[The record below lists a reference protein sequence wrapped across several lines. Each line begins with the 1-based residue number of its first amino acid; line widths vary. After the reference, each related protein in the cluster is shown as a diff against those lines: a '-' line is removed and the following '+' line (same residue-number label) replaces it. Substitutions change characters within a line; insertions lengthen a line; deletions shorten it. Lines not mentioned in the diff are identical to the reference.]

1 MVLAGLIRLEGV
13 EYYFAWKNLKK
24 SNTYVLFSRVHAQ
37 DLAKYELTNE
47 HAYPLITSA
56 ELLRNYTNQDYVM
69 EIIEELKVSGRMKKY
84 SRFNTSLLNKVLT
97 ELSFARTY
105 SFSPENVYKDENTF
119 AGGKLLKDF
128 NAKDKNLTYTFEKSG
143 DEFQSITIEHNDFKM
158 RLTTNL
164 ASLSLKDFKMQEVD
178 NYQKKEISTL
188 TLDAVSFDKLCNML
202 DMSWFWDSN
211 TGKMKKHYE
220 VIQTI
225 TDFEYK
231 IMYQLYRELEMC
243 KKNGTKLNISVDT
256 ETTGLNI
263 YNLSENNED
272 RDHCVAIPISWKP
285 DTAYVIFT
293 DMEYFSNVPNQYA
306 IDRLAQLFENFKGER
321 TITIYEPPKDYWS
334 ENKVVTL
341 QDVINASTT
350 STGMRYLAQ
359 DSNTAKESPEES
371 NTAKESPEDSNAVKG
386 SQTTQTQ
393 VKQMSFFGNTKV
405 VNQKDLHQDSTN
417 DFIDYA
423 GSAELSDFT
432 DNFGLTDNLNSFG
445 EQSIKTTDDLTTTN
459 ALFHSINEQT
469 QGETTLAQL
478 YAYASKKS
486 GTSDDLAKTS
496 KQIKF
501 TFTRELV
508 NLIGHNI
515 MFDRRVFYMFGKSFY
530 FNEDTLQ
537 MAFDLNP
544 KTVRGSVALKGLTHR
559 LLGHETPELSDILG
573 KGNEDKYRY
582 LYDILV
588 AMVYGCADADYT
600 LTIYHILRKLMTSR
614 MYKEYKRQDVQMLNI
629 LSISEYYG
637 MQTIEKDVIAL
648 AKESEENLKI
658 LKDFMYSYVG
668 TYVDYVN
675 QREHLAILLQSG
687 KLTQEQYESAIDN
700 IKVSKDAK
708 YEFEVKASEIR
719 HVMYDILGYKIFAWT
734 EGAKKLPKT
743 DKYVMKKLASQ
754 KRNKDSHT
762 FGTMT
767 EDLLVYG
774 ADRNKYNEYLAKGFK
789 YKAADMCLIKADD
802 FNKCRNP
809 LAIVLTKYAELN
821 KEYTS
826 YFKPIRET
834 NMEGKIFKNYSLARI
849 ETRRIMN
856 PGQTMKGKLKA
867 LIRSY
872 TDDYYLLD
880 FDMSQVEYRIMI
892 SLAKYVDMIR
902 VMNNPERD
910 YHTETASL
918 LHGIPAHLVSKKIRK
933 STKCFNFGI
942 PYGLSDR
949 SLCDNLFGKIDDA
962 NMFATREL
970 LQKWLKS
977 NKPVS
982 DMLEQY
988 REDALVE
995 QNISDDFRNYIDAW
1009 KKDELGQYELNVK
1022 GERIPTPI
1030 GMSINEKG
1038 FYRIYDLQDLDKAK
1052 IGSIRRA
1059 AGNYPIQSFAA
1070 EVFRI
1075 ILTRFY
1081 NRCEEEGIN
1090 DKIIWH
1096 MLIHDELLCSVHKS
1110 LHPFYIYKLVK
1121 ESCMITMPGHTK
1133 YFVGINIGD
1142 TWAQCKD
1149 DSREAPV
1156 IFVERM
1162 IKKWDNGDFGK
1173 GPFWFDDPW
1182 GFIKPYRDQ
1191 YVQDRILEII
1201 QRLQPNVMESP
1212 IDVPKLLATFS
1223 NYTVRSYVDDY
1234 DMNYKITKKYDPD
1247 DPDEQIQKS
1256 NDEWASRLETWALN
1270 VFGDGKQMIDI
1281 DGNLK
1286 ILHKKGS
1293 ALQSE
1298 IKDDSD
1304 LAQTT
1309 IVDNSLPDG
1318 LGMVA
1323 SQEETHASSTDSN
1336 AILQNLGELIFDED
1350 DNDDD
1355 ARDITPGLLFDDDFN
1370 QDDSYWEF
1378 DDNDLRVSY
1387 DNYGEDDEVEEED
1400 GIQFIDTKNA
1410 DSVAACIKIE
1420 KPMQNITML
1429 NQQAIIESKHYK
1441 VTQKCKNY
1449 LQPYLSKSGIRIVFH
1464 EPNGL
1469 KRWQTVKQ
1477 KTDLKKLDKWLT
1489 KANALI
1495 ESMVK
1500 K

>member
-1 MVLAGLIRLEGV
+1 MVLAGLVRLEGV
-13 EYYFAWKNLKK
+13 EYYFAWKTLKK
-24 SNTYVLFSRVHAQ
+24 SNTYVLFSKVHAQ
-37 DLAKYELTNE
+37 DLATYEIMNKHE
-47 HAYPLITSA
+47 FPIIQSA
-56 ELLRNYTNQDYVM
+56 TQLPNFATKDYVM
-69 EIIEELKVSGRMKKY
+69 EIVEELKVSGRMKRY
-84 SRFNTSLLNKVLT
+84 SRFNTSLLNKILK

-105 SFSPENVYKDENTF
+105 SFSQENTYTNESTF
-119 AGGKLLKDF
+119 VNGKILKDF
-128 NAKDKNLTYTFEKSG
+128 KAKDKNLSYLYEKSG
-143 DEFQSITIEHNDFKM
+143 DEFQRIEIEHNDFNLM
-158 RLTTNL
+158 LTIKL
-164 ASLSLKDFKMQEVD
+164 ANFSLKEFNMQELE

-188 TLDAVSFDKLCNML
+188 TLDAVSFDKLCNLL
-202 DMSWFWDSN
+202 DMSWFWDSE
-211 TGKMKKHYE
+211 TGKTKKHYE

-231 IMYQLYRELEMC
+231 IMYQLYRELEHC

-263 YNLSENNED
+263 YNLSKNNED

-321 TITIYEPPKDYWS
+321 TITVYEPPKEYW
-334 ENKVVTL
+334 NDNDVVTL
-341 QDVINASTT
+341 IQENK
-350 STGMRYLAQ
+350 
-359 DSNTAKESPEES
+359 NEEEKKKEES
-371 NTAKESPEDSNAVKG
+371 QNNVVKEVQKNSAEITEKSKSSLGKMNLFGKINSNEDELFSDDTLFAVDKNDV
-386 SQTTQTQ
+386 
-393 VKQMSFFGNTKV
+393 VKQVFN
-405 VNQKDLHQDSTN
+405 
-417 DFIDYA
+417 A
-423 GSAELSDFT
+423 
-432 DNFGLTDNLNSFG
+432 G
-445 EQSIKTTDDLTTTN
+445 EQDN
-459 ALFHSINEQT
+459 AL
-469 QGETTLAQL
+469 AKL
-478 YAYASKKS
+478 YEKTSKKS
-486 GTSDDLAKTS
+486 AGDSDLAKNS

-501 TFTRELV
+501 TFVRNLI

-530 FNEDTLQ
+530 FDDDTLQ
-537 MAFDLNP
+537 MGFDLNP

-600 LTIYHILRKLMTSR
+600 LTIFHILRKLMSKR

-629 LSISEYYG
+629 LAISEYYG
-637 MQTIEKDVIAL
+637 MKTIEKDVEAL

-668 TYVDYVN
+668 TYVNYVN
-675 QREHLAILLQSG
+675 QREHLSIQYQSG
-687 KLTQEQYESAIDN
+687 KLTQEQYNKAVDN
-700 IKVSKDAK
+700 IKADKNAK
-708 YEFEVKASEIR
+708 YEFDVKASEIR
-719 HVMYDILGYKIFAWT
+719 HVMYDILGYKIYAWT

-754 KRNKDSHT
+754 KRKSDSHT

-774 ADRNKYNEYLAKGFK
+774 ASREKYNEYVAKGFK

-802 FNKCRNP
+802 FNKCKNP

-892 SLAKYVDMIR
+892 SLAKYVSMVN

-918 LHGIPAHLVSKKIRK
+918 LHGVPAHLVSKKLRK

-949 SLCDNLFGKIDDA
+949 SLCDNLFGKIDNDTL
-962 NMFATREL
+962 FATREL

-982 DMLEQY
+982 DMLNQY

-1009 KKDELGQYELNVK
+1009 KKDELGQYELNAK

-1038 FYRIYDLQDLDKAK
+1038 FYRIYDLQDLDQAK
-1052 IGSIRRA
+1052 NGRIQRA
-1059 AGNYPIQSFAA
+1059 AGNFPIQSFAA

-1162 IKKWDNGDFGK
+1162 IKKWDNGEFGK

-1201 QRLQPNVMESP
+1201 QRLQPDVMEKP
-1212 IDVPKLLATFS
+1212 INVPLLLETFS

-1234 DMNYKITKKYDPD
+1234 DMNYKITKQYDPD

-1256 NDEWASRLETWALN
+1256 NDEWTSRLETWALA

-1286 ILHKKGS
+1286 TLHSKQDDKTQTAD
-1293 ALQSE
+1293 ALAKMPNQAENSKQA
-1298 IKDDSD
+1298 IVFDDIALD
-1304 LAQTT
+1304 DEEDVTF
-1309 IVDNSLPDG
+1309 
-1318 LGMVA
+1318 GM
-1323 SQEETHASSTDSN
+1323 
-1336 AILQNLGELIFDED
+1336 
-1350 DNDDD
+1350 
-1355 ARDITPGLLFDDDFN
+1355 LFDDDTN
-1370 QDDSYWEF
+1370 VDNSYWEF

-1387 DNYGEDDEVEEED
+1387 DNYGEDDDSEVEKDDVE
-1400 GIQFIDTKNA
+1400 FIDVQNA
-1410 DSVAACIKIE
+1410 SSVAACIKIE
-1420 KPMQNITML
+1420 KPMKNITML
-1429 NQQAIIESKHYK
+1429 NKQAIIESKHYK
-1441 VTQKCKNY
+1441 ITQKCKEY
-1449 LQPYLSKSGIRIVFH
+1449 LQPYISKSGIRIVFH

-1477 KTDLKKLDKWLT
+1477 KTDLKKLDNWLT
-1489 KANALI
+1489 KANEVI
-1495 ESMVK
+1495 NQIVK
-1500 K
+1500 THH

>member
-1 MVLAGLIRLEGV
+1 MVLAGLVRLEGV
-13 EYYFAWKNLKK
+13 EYYFAWKTLKK
-24 SNTYVLFSRVHAQ
+24 SNTYVLFSKVHAQ
-37 DLAKYELTNE
+37 DLATYEIMNKHE
-47 HAYPLITSA
+47 FPIIQSA
-56 ELLRNYTNQDYVM
+56 TQLPNFATKDYVM
-69 EIIEELKVSGRMKKY
+69 EIVEELKVSGRMKRY
-84 SRFNTSLLNKVLT
+84 SRFNTSLLNKILK

-105 SFSPENVYKDENTF
+105 SFSQENTYTNESTF
-119 AGGKLLKDF
+119 VNGKILKDF
-128 NAKDKNLTYTFEKSG
+128 KAKDKNLSYLYEKSG
-143 DEFQSITIEHNDFKM
+143 DEFQRIEIEHNDFNLM
-158 RLTTNL
+158 LTTKL
-164 ASLSLKDFKMQEVD
+164 ANFSLKEFNMQELE

-188 TLDAVSFDKLCNML
+188 TLDAVSFDKLCNLL
-202 DMSWFWDSN
+202 DMSWFWDSE
-211 TGKMKKHYE
+211 TGKTKKHYE

-231 IMYQLYRELEMC
+231 IMYQLYRELEHC

-321 TITIYEPPKDYWS
+321 TITVYEPPKEYW
-334 ENKVVTL
+334 NDNDVVTL
-341 QDVINASTT
+341 IQENK
-350 STGMRYLAQ
+350 
-359 DSNTAKESPEES
+359 NEEKKKKEES
-371 NTAKESPEDSNAVKG
+371 QNNVVKEVQENSAEITEKSKSSLGKMNLFGKINSNEDELFSDDTLFAVDKNNV
-386 SQTTQTQ
+386 
-393 VKQMSFFGNTKV
+393 VKQVFN
-405 VNQKDLHQDSTN
+405 
-417 DFIDYA
+417 A
-423 GSAELSDFT
+423 
-432 DNFGLTDNLNSFG
+432 G
-445 EQSIKTTDDLTTTN
+445 EQDN
-459 ALFHSINEQT
+459 AL
-469 QGETTLAQL
+469 AKL
-478 YAYASKKS
+478 YEKTSKKS
-486 GTSDDLAKTS
+486 AGDSDLAKNS

-501 TFTRELV
+501 TFVRNLI

-530 FNEDTLQ
+530 FDDDTLQ
-537 MAFDLNP
+537 MGFDLNP

-600 LTIYHILRKLMTSR
+600 LTIFHILRKLMSKR

-629 LSISEYYG
+629 LAISEYYG
-637 MQTIEKDVIAL
+637 MKTIEKDVEAL

-668 TYVDYVN
+668 TYVNYVN
-675 QREHLAILLQSG
+675 QREHLSIQYQSG
-687 KLTQEQYESAIDN
+687 KLTQEQYNKAVDN
-700 IKVSKDAK
+700 IKADKNAK
-708 YEFEVKASEIR
+708 YEFDVKASEIR
-719 HVMYDILGYKIFAWT
+719 HVMYDILGYKIYAWT

-754 KRNKDSHT
+754 KRKSDSHT

-774 ADRNKYNEYLAKGFK
+774 ASREKYNEYVAKGFK

-802 FNKCRNP
+802 FNKCKNP

-892 SLAKYVDMIR
+892 SLAKYVSMVN

-918 LHGIPAHLVSKKIRK
+918 LHGVPAHLVSKKLRK

-949 SLCDNLFGKIDDA
+949 SLCDNLFGKIDNDTL
-962 NMFATREL
+962 FATREL

-982 DMLEQY
+982 DMLNQY

-1009 KKDELGQYELNVK
+1009 KKNELGQYELNAK

-1038 FYRIYDLQDLDKAK
+1038 FYRIYDLQDLDQAK
-1052 IGSIRRA
+1052 KGRIQRA
-1059 AGNYPIQSFAA
+1059 AGNFPIQSFAA

-1162 IKKWDNGDFGK
+1162 IKKWDNGEFGK

-1201 QRLQPNVMESP
+1201 QRLQPDVMEKP
-1212 IDVPKLLATFS
+1212 INVPLLLETFS

-1234 DMNYKITKKYDPD
+1234 DMNYKITKQYDPD

-1256 NDEWASRLETWALN
+1256 NDEWASRLETWALA

-1286 ILHKKGS
+1286 TLHSKQDDKTQTAD
-1293 ALQSE
+1293 ALAKMPNQAENSKQA
-1298 IKDDSD
+1298 IVFDDIALD
-1304 LAQTT
+1304 DEEDVTF
-1309 IVDNSLPDG
+1309 
-1318 LGMVA
+1318 GM
-1323 SQEETHASSTDSN
+1323 
-1336 AILQNLGELIFDED
+1336 
-1350 DNDDD
+1350 
-1355 ARDITPGLLFDDDFN
+1355 LFDDDTN
-1370 QDDSYWEF
+1370 VDNSYWEF

-1387 DNYGEDDEVEEED
+1387 DNYGEDDDSEVEKDDVE
-1400 GIQFIDTKNA
+1400 FIDVQNA
-1410 DSVAACIKIE
+1410 SSVAACIKIE
-1420 KPMQNITML
+1420 KPMKNITML
-1429 NQQAIIESKHYK
+1429 NKQAIIESKHYK
-1441 VTQKCKNY
+1441 ITQKCKEY
-1449 LQPYLSKSGIRIVFH
+1449 LQPYISKSGIRIVFH

-1477 KTDLKKLDKWLT
+1477 KTDLKKLDNWLT
-1489 KANALI
+1489 KANEVI
-1495 ESMVK
+1495 NQIVK
-1500 K
+1500 THH

>member
-1 MVLAGLIRLEGV
+1 
-13 EYYFAWKNLKK
+13 
-24 SNTYVLFSRVHAQ
+24 
-37 DLAKYELTNE
+37 
-47 HAYPLITSA
+47 
-56 ELLRNYTNQDYVM
+56 M
-69 EIIEELKVSGRMKKY
+69 E
-84 SRFNTSLLNKVLT
+84 
-97 ELSFARTY
+97 
-105 SFSPENVYKDENTF
+105 
-119 AGGKLLKDF
+119 
-128 NAKDKNLTYTFEKSG
+128 
-143 DEFQSITIEHNDFKM
+143 
-158 RLTTNL
+158 
-164 ASLSLKDFKMQEVD
+164 
-178 NYQKKEISTL
+178 
-188 TLDAVSFDKLCNML
+188 
-202 DMSWFWDSN
+202 
-211 TGKMKKHYE
+211 
-220 VIQTI
+220 
-225 TDFEYK
+225 
-231 IMYQLYRELEMC
+231 
-243 KKNGTKLNISVDT
+243 
-256 ETTGLNI
+256 
-263 YNLSENNED
+263 
-272 RDHCVAIPISWKP
+272 
-285 DTAYVIFT
+285 
-293 DMEYFSNVPNQYA
+293 
-306 IDRLAQLFENFKGER
+306 
-321 TITIYEPPKDYWS
+321 
-334 ENKVVTL
+334 
-341 QDVINASTT
+341 
-350 STGMRYLAQ
+350 
-359 DSNTAKESPEES
+359 
-371 NTAKESPEDSNAVKG
+371 
-386 SQTTQTQ
+386 
-393 VKQMSFFGNTKV
+393 
-405 VNQKDLHQDSTN
+405 
-417 DFIDYA
+417 
-423 GSAELSDFT
+423 
-432 DNFGLTDNLNSFG
+432 
-445 EQSIKTTDDLTTTN
+445 
-459 ALFHSINEQT
+459 
-469 QGETTLAQL
+469 
-478 YAYASKKS
+478 
-486 GTSDDLAKTS
+486 
-496 KQIKF
+496 
-501 TFTRELV
+501 
-508 NLIGHNI
+508 
-515 MFDRRVFYMFGKSFY
+515 
-530 FNEDTLQ
+530 
-537 MAFDLNP
+537 
-544 KTVRGSVALKGLTHR
+544 
-559 LLGHETPELSDILG
+559 
-573 KGNEDKYRY
+573 
-582 LYDILV
+582 
-588 AMVYGCADADYT
+588 
-600 LTIYHILRKLMTSR
+600 
-614 MYKEYKRQDVQMLNI
+614 
-629 LSISEYYG
+629 
-637 MQTIEKDVIAL
+637 
-648 AKESEENLKI
+648 
-658 LKDFMYSYVG
+658 
-668 TYVDYVN
+668 
-675 QREHLAILLQSG
+675 
-687 KLTQEQYESAIDN
+687 
-700 IKVSKDAK
+700 
-708 YEFEVKASEIR
+708 
-719 HVMYDILGYKIFAWT
+719 
-734 EGAKKLPKT
+734 
-743 DKYVMKKLASQ
+743 
-754 KRNKDSHT
+754 
-762 FGTMT
+762 
-767 EDLLVYG
+767 
-774 ADRNKYNEYLAKGFK
+774 
-789 YKAADMCLIKADD
+789 
-802 FNKCRNP
+802 
-809 LAIVLTKYAELN
+809 
-821 KEYTS
+821 
-826 YFKPIRET
+826 
-834 NMEGKIFKNYSLARI
+834 
-849 ETRRIMN
+849 
-856 PGQTMKGKLKA
+856 
-867 LIRSY
+867 
-872 TDDYYLLD
+872 
-880 FDMSQVEYRIMI
+880 
-892 SLAKYVDMIR
+892 
-902 VMNNPERD
+902 
-910 YHTETASL
+910 
-918 LHGIPAHLVSKKIRK
+918 
-933 STKCFNFGI
+933 
-942 PYGLSDR
+942 
-949 SLCDNLFGKIDDA
+949 
-962 NMFATREL
+962 
-970 LQKWLKS
+970 
-977 NKPVS
+977 
-982 DMLEQY
+982 
-988 REDALVE
+988 
-995 QNISDDFRNYIDAW
+995 
-1009 KKDELGQYELNVK
+1009 KDELGQYELNVK

-1201 QRLQPNVMESP
+1201 QRLQPDVMESP

-1298 IKDDSD
+1298 IKDDSA

-1323 SQEETHASSTDSN
+1323 SPEEAHASSTDNN
-1336 AILQNLGELIFDED
+1336 ALLQNLGELIFDED

>member
-1 MVLAGLIRLEGV
+1 
-13 EYYFAWKNLKK
+13 
-24 SNTYVLFSRVHAQ
+24 
-37 DLAKYELTNE
+37 
-47 HAYPLITSA
+47 
-56 ELLRNYTNQDYVM
+56 
-69 EIIEELKVSGRMKKY
+69 
-84 SRFNTSLLNKVLT
+84 
-97 ELSFARTY
+97 
-105 SFSPENVYKDENTF
+105 
-119 AGGKLLKDF
+119 
-128 NAKDKNLTYTFEKSG
+128 
-143 DEFQSITIEHNDFKM
+143 
-158 RLTTNL
+158 
-164 ASLSLKDFKMQEVD
+164 
-178 NYQKKEISTL
+178 
-188 TLDAVSFDKLCNML
+188 
-202 DMSWFWDSN
+202 
-211 TGKMKKHYE
+211 
-220 VIQTI
+220 
-225 TDFEYK
+225 
-231 IMYQLYRELEMC
+231 
-243 KKNGTKLNISVDT
+243 
-256 ETTGLNI
+256 
-263 YNLSENNED
+263 
-272 RDHCVAIPISWKP
+272 
-285 DTAYVIFT
+285 
-293 DMEYFSNVPNQYA
+293 
-306 IDRLAQLFENFKGER
+306 
-321 TITIYEPPKDYWS
+321 
-334 ENKVVTL
+334 
-341 QDVINASTT
+341 
-350 STGMRYLAQ
+350 
-359 DSNTAKESPEES
+359 
-371 NTAKESPEDSNAVKG
+371 
-386 SQTTQTQ
+386 
-393 VKQMSFFGNTKV
+393 
-405 VNQKDLHQDSTN
+405 
-417 DFIDYA
+417 
-423 GSAELSDFT
+423 
-432 DNFGLTDNLNSFG
+432 
-445 EQSIKTTDDLTTTN
+445 
-459 ALFHSINEQT
+459 
-469 QGETTLAQL
+469 
-478 YAYASKKS
+478 
-486 GTSDDLAKTS
+486 
-496 KQIKF
+496 
-501 TFTRELV
+501 
-508 NLIGHNI
+508 
-515 MFDRRVFYMFGKSFY
+515 
-530 FNEDTLQ
+530 
-537 MAFDLNP
+537 
-544 KTVRGSVALKGLTHR
+544 
-559 LLGHETPELSDILG
+559 
-573 KGNEDKYRY
+573 
-582 LYDILV
+582 
-588 AMVYGCADADYT
+588 
-600 LTIYHILRKLMTSR
+600 

-629 LSISEYYG
+629 LAISEYYG
-637 MQTIEKDVIAL
+637 MKTIEKDVEAL

-668 TYVDYVN
+668 TYVNYVN
-675 QREHLAILLQSG
+675 QREHLSIQYQSG
-687 KLTQEQYESAIDN
+687 KLTQEQYNKAVDN
-700 IKVSKDAK
+700 IKADKNAK
-708 YEFEVKASEIR
+708 YEFDVKASEIR
-719 HVMYDILGYKIFAWT
+719 HVMYDILGYKIYAWT

-754 KRNKDSHT
+754 KRKSDSHT

-774 ADRNKYNEYLAKGFK
+774 ASREKYNEYVAKGFK

-802 FNKCRNP
+802 FNKCKNP

-892 SLAKYVDMIR
+892 SLAKYVSMVN

-918 LHGIPAHLVSKKIRK
+918 LHGVPAHLVSKKLRK

-949 SLCDNLFGKIDDA
+949 SLCDNLFGKIDNDTL
-962 NMFATREL
+962 FATREL

-982 DMLEQY
+982 DMLNQY

-1009 KKDELGQYELNVK
+1009 KKDELGQYELNAK

-1038 FYRIYDLQDLDKAK
+1038 FYRIYDLQDLDQAK
-1052 IGSIRRA
+1052 KGRIQRA
-1059 AGNYPIQSFAA
+1059 AGNFPIQSFAA

-1162 IKKWDNGDFGK
+1162 IKKWDNGEFGK

-1201 QRLQPNVMESP
+1201 QRLQPDVMEKP
-1212 IDVPKLLATFS
+1212 INVPLLLETFS

-1234 DMNYKITKKYDPD
+1234 DMNYKITKQYDPD

-1256 NDEWASRLETWALN
+1256 NDEWTSRLETWALA

-1286 ILHKKGS
+1286 TLHSKQDDKTQTAD
-1293 ALQSE
+1293 ALAKMPNQAENSKQA
-1298 IKDDSD
+1298 IVFDDIALD
-1304 LAQTT
+1304 DEEDVTF
-1309 IVDNSLPDG
+1309 
-1318 LGMVA
+1318 GM
-1323 SQEETHASSTDSN
+1323 
-1336 AILQNLGELIFDED
+1336 
-1350 DNDDD
+1350 
-1355 ARDITPGLLFDDDFN
+1355 LFDDDTN
-1370 QDDSYWEF
+1370 VDNSYWEF

-1387 DNYGEDDEVEEED
+1387 DNYGEDDDSEVEKDDVE
-1400 GIQFIDTKNA
+1400 FIDVQNA
-1410 DSVAACIKIE
+1410 SSVAACIKIE
-1420 KPMQNITML
+1420 KPMKNITML
-1429 NQQAIIESKHYK
+1429 NKQAIIESKHYK
-1441 VTQKCKNY
+1441 ITQKCKEY
-1449 LQPYLSKSGIRIVFH
+1449 LQPYISKSGIRIVFH

-1477 KTDLKKLDKWLT
+1477 KTDLKKLDNWLT
-1489 KANALI
+1489 KANEVI
-1495 ESMVK
+1495 NQIVK
-1500 K
+1500 THH

>member
-1 MVLAGLIRLEGV
+1 MVLAGLVRLEGV
-13 EYYFAWKNLKK
+13 EYYFAWKTLKK
-24 SNTYVLFSRVHAQ
+24 SNTYVLFSKVHAQ
-37 DLAKYELTNE
+37 DLATYEIMNKHE
-47 HAYPLITSA
+47 FPIIQSA
-56 ELLRNYTNQDYVM
+56 TQLPNFATKDYVM
-69 EIIEELKVSGRMKKY
+69 EIVEELKVSGRMKRY
-84 SRFNTSLLNKVLT
+84 SRFNTSLLNKILK

-105 SFSPENVYKDENTF
+105 SFSQENTYTNESTF
-119 AGGKLLKDF
+119 VNGKILKDF
-128 NAKDKNLTYTFEKSG
+128 KAKDKNLFYLYEKSG
-143 DEFQSITIEHNDFKM
+143 DEFQRIEIEHNDFNLM
-158 RLTTNL
+158 LTTKL
-164 ASLSLKDFKMQEVD
+164 ANFSLKEFNMQELE

-202 DMSWFWDSN
+202 DMSWFWDSE
-211 TGKMKKHYE
+211 TGKTKKHYE

-231 IMYQLYRELEMC
+231 IMYQLYRELEHC

-321 TITIYEPPKDYWS
+321 TITVYEPPKEYW
-334 ENKVVTL
+334 NDNDVVTL
-341 QDVINASTT
+341 IQENK
-350 STGMRYLAQ
+350 
-359 DSNTAKESPEES
+359 NEEKKKKEES
-371 NTAKESPEDSNAVKG
+371 QNNVVKEVQENSAEITEKSKSSLGKMNLFGKINSNEDELFSDDTLFAVDKNDV
-386 SQTTQTQ
+386 
-393 VKQMSFFGNTKV
+393 VKQVFN
-405 VNQKDLHQDSTN
+405 
-417 DFIDYA
+417 A
-423 GSAELSDFT
+423 
-432 DNFGLTDNLNSFG
+432 G
-445 EQSIKTTDDLTTTN
+445 EQGN
-459 ALFHSINEQT
+459 AL
-469 QGETTLAQL
+469 AKL
-478 YAYASKKS
+478 YEKTSKKS
-486 GTSDDLAKTS
+486 AGDSDLAKNS

-501 TFTRELV
+501 TFVRNLI

-530 FNEDTLQ
+530 FDDDTLQ
-537 MAFDLNP
+537 MGFDLNP

-600 LTIYHILRKLMTSR
+600 LTIFHILRKLMSKR

-629 LSISEYYG
+629 LAISEYYG
-637 MQTIEKDVIAL
+637 MKTIEKDVEVL

-668 TYVDYVN
+668 TYVNYVN
-675 QREHLAILLQSG
+675 QREHLSIQYQSG
-687 KLTQEQYESAIDN
+687 KLTQEQYNKAVDN
-700 IKVSKDAK
+700 IKADKNAK
-708 YEFEVKASEIR
+708 YEFDVKASEIR
-719 HVMYDILGYKIFAWT
+719 HVMYDILGYKIYAWT

-754 KRNKDSHT
+754 KRKSDSHT

-774 ADRNKYNEYLAKGFK
+774 ASREKYNEYVAKGFK

-802 FNKCRNP
+802 FNKCKNP

-892 SLAKYVDMIR
+892 SLAKYVSMVN

-918 LHGIPAHLVSKKIRK
+918 LHGVPAHLVSKKLRK

-949 SLCDNLFGKIDDA
+949 SLCDNLFGKIDNDTL
-962 NMFATREL
+962 FATREL

-982 DMLEQY
+982 DMLNQY

-1009 KKDELGQYELNVK
+1009 KKNELGQYELNAK

-1038 FYRIYDLQDLDKAK
+1038 FYRIYDLQDLDQAK
-1052 IGSIRRA
+1052 KGRIQRA
-1059 AGNYPIQSFAA
+1059 AGNFPIQSFAA

-1090 DKIIWH
+1090 NKIIWH

-1162 IKKWDNGDFGK
+1162 IKKWDNGEFGK

-1201 QRLQPNVMESP
+1201 QRLQPDVMEKP
-1212 IDVPKLLATFS
+1212 INVPLLLETFS

-1234 DMNYKITKKYDPD
+1234 DMNYKITKQYDPD

-1256 NDEWASRLETWALN
+1256 NDEWTSRLETWALA

-1286 ILHKKGS
+1286 TLHSKQDDKTQTAD
-1293 ALQSE
+1293 ALAKMPNQAENSKQA
-1298 IKDDSD
+1298 IVFDDIALDDEEDVTFLYYVALYIPVFRCVTLCNIWNTLLRLAKLNKYKPTVENTD
-1304 LAQTT
+1304 LY
-1309 IVDNSLPDG
+1309 
-1318 LGMVA
+1318 
-1323 SQEETHASSTDSN
+1323 
-1336 AILQNLGELIFDED
+1336 ED
-1350 DNDDD
+1350 D
-1355 ARDITPGLLFDDDFN
+1355 
-1370 QDDSYWEF
+1370 
-1378 DDNDLRVSY
+1378 
-1387 DNYGEDDEVEEED
+1387 
-1400 GIQFIDTKNA
+1400 
-1410 DSVAACIKIE
+1410 
-1420 KPMQNITML
+1420 
-1429 NQQAIIESKHYK
+1429 
-1441 VTQKCKNY
+1441 
-1449 LQPYLSKSGIRIVFH
+1449 
-1464 EPNGL
+1464 
-1469 KRWQTVKQ
+1469 
-1477 KTDLKKLDKWLT
+1477 
-1489 KANALI
+1489 
-1495 ESMVK
+1495 
-1500 K
+1500 

>member
-1 MVLAGLIRLEGV
+1 MVLAGLVRLEGV
-13 EYYFAWKNLKK
+13 EYYFAWKTLKK
-24 SNTYVLFSRVHAQ
+24 SNTYVLFSKVHAQ
-37 DLAKYELTNE
+37 DLATYEIMNKHE
-47 HAYPLITSA
+47 FPIIQSA
-56 ELLRNYTNQDYVM
+56 TQLPNFATKDYVM
-69 EIIEELKVSGRMKKY
+69 EIVEELKVSGRMKRY
-84 SRFNTSLLNKVLT
+84 SRFNTSLLNKILK

-105 SFSPENVYKDENTF
+105 SFSQENTYTNESTF
-119 AGGKLLKDF
+119 VNGKILKDF
-128 NAKDKNLTYTFEKSG
+128 KAKDKNLSYLYEKSG
-143 DEFQSITIEHNDFKM
+143 DEFQRIEIKHNDFNLM
-158 RLTTNL
+158 LTTKL
-164 ASLSLKDFKMQEVD
+164 ANFSLKEFNMQELE

-188 TLDAVSFDKLCNML
+188 TLDAVSFDKLCNLL
-202 DMSWFWDSN
+202 DMSWFWDSE
-211 TGKMKKHYE
+211 TGKTKKHYE

-231 IMYQLYRELEMC
+231 IMYQLYRELEHC

-321 TITIYEPPKDYWS
+321 TITVYEPPKEYW
-334 ENKVVTL
+334 NDNDVVTL
-341 QDVINASTT
+341 IQENK
-350 STGMRYLAQ
+350 
-359 DSNTAKESPEES
+359 NEEKKKKEES
-371 NTAKESPEDSNAVKG
+371 QNNVVKEVQENSAEITEKSKSSLGKMNLFGKINSNEDELFSDDTLFAVDKNDV
-386 SQTTQTQ
+386 
-393 VKQMSFFGNTKV
+393 VKQVFN
-405 VNQKDLHQDSTN
+405 
-417 DFIDYA
+417 A
-423 GSAELSDFT
+423 
-432 DNFGLTDNLNSFG
+432 G
-445 EQSIKTTDDLTTTN
+445 EQDN
-459 ALFHSINEQT
+459 AL
-469 QGETTLAQL
+469 AKL
-478 YAYASKKS
+478 YEKTSKKS
-486 GTSDDLAKTS
+486 AGDSNLAKNS

-501 TFTRELV
+501 TFVRNLI

-530 FNEDTLQ
+530 FDDDTLQ
-537 MAFDLNP
+537 MGFDLNP

-600 LTIYHILRKLMTSR
+600 LTIFHILRKLMSKR

-629 LSISEYYG
+629 LAISEYYG
-637 MQTIEKDVIAL
+637 MKTIEKDVEAL

-668 TYVDYVN
+668 TYVNYVN
-675 QREHLAILLQSG
+675 QREHLSIQYQSG
-687 KLTQEQYESAIDN
+687 KLTQEQYNKAVDN
-700 IKVSKDAK
+700 IKADKNAK
-708 YEFEVKASEIR
+708 YEFDVKASEIR
-719 HVMYDILGYKIFAWT
+719 HVMYDILGYKIYAWT

-754 KRNKDSHT
+754 KRKSDSHT

-774 ADRNKYNEYLAKGFK
+774 ASREKYNEYVAKGFK

-802 FNKCRNP
+802 FNKCKNP

-892 SLAKYVDMIR
+892 SLAKYVSMVN

-918 LHGIPAHLVSKKIRK
+918 LHGVPAHLVSKKLRK

-949 SLCDNLFGKIDDA
+949 SLCDNLFGKIDNDTL
-962 NMFATREL
+962 FATREL

-982 DMLEQY
+982 DMLNQY

-1009 KKDELGQYELNVK
+1009 KKDELGQYELNAK

-1038 FYRIYDLQDLDKAK
+1038 FYRIYDLQDLDQAK
-1052 IGSIRRA
+1052 KGRIQRA
-1059 AGNYPIQSFAA
+1059 AGNFPIQSFAA

-1162 IKKWDNGDFGK
+1162 IKKWDNGEFGK

-1201 QRLQPNVMESP
+1201 QRLQPDVMEKP
-1212 IDVPKLLATFS
+1212 INVPLLLETFS

-1234 DMNYKITKKYDPD
+1234 DMNYKITKQYDPD

-1256 NDEWASRLETWALN
+1256 NDEWASRLETWALA

-1286 ILHKKGS
+1286 TLHSKQNDKTQTVG
-1293 ALQSE
+1293 ALAKTANQAENSKQA
-1298 IKDDSD
+1298 IVFDDIALD
-1304 LAQTT
+1304 DEEDVTF
-1309 IVDNSLPDG
+1309 
-1318 LGMVA
+1318 GM
-1323 SQEETHASSTDSN
+1323 
-1336 AILQNLGELIFDED
+1336 
-1350 DNDDD
+1350 
-1355 ARDITPGLLFDDDFN
+1355 LFDDDTN
-1370 QDDSYWEF
+1370 VDNSYWEF

-1387 DNYGEDDEVEEED
+1387 DNYGEDDDSEVEKDDVE
-1400 GIQFIDTKNA
+1400 FIDVQNA
-1410 DSVAACIKIE
+1410 SSVAACIKIE
-1420 KPMQNITML
+1420 KPMKNITML
-1429 NQQAIIESKHYK
+1429 NKQAIIESKHYK
-1441 VTQKCKNY
+1441 ITQKCKEY
-1449 LQPYLSKSGIRIVFH
+1449 LQPYISKSGIRIVFH

-1477 KTDLKKLDKWLT
+1477 KTDLKKLDNWLT
-1489 KANALI
+1489 KANEVI
-1495 ESMVK
+1495 NQIVK
-1500 K
+1500 THH